1 LWPQIDAL
9 AKGLGEYNG
18 GVVLVSHDA
27 RLIREANCELW
38 VCANQDVQKFK
49 GEFDDYRDQLLAEL
63 RRAEAEEDERARIR
77 AEKRAAAKAKAVA
90 EKEERIRKRLA
101 AREAREK
108 AAREAAGEDAAATPP
123 GGDAAPAAAAAPAP
137 AE

>member
-1 LWPQIDAL
+1 MEEDGNEGTPE
-9 AKGLGEYNG
+9 GLGRAQK
-18 GVVLVSHDA
+18 LFQFVSS
-27 RLIREANCELW
+27 E
-38 VCANQDVQKFK
+38 
-49 GEFDDYRDQLLAEL
+49 
-63 RRAEAEEDERARIR
+63 
-77 AEKRAAAKAKAVA
+77 AVA

-108 AAREAAGEDAAATPP
+108 AAREAAGEDATATPP